1 MPQAHLAA
9 RLGYGSTISPIG
21 MACVLNSHTDTS
33 RGLILAAKPK
43 TNAGGGG
50 GQKKPHSAGRAA
62 PVPPAL

>member
-50 GQKKPHSAGRAA
+50 GANNPRWARRAA
-62 PVPPAL
+62 PRPPAR